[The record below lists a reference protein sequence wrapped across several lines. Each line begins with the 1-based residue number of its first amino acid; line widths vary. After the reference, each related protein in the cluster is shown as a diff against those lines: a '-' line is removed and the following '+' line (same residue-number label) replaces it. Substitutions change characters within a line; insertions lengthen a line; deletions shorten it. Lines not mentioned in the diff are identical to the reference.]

1 MVRRFRSLAY
11 VAVFGAATVIT
22 APTEAATSSGGNLAN
37 RCQLVLISA
46 GGGSFDTCNYSA
58 TSLNGFAVYSVAQGS
73 ARLIVDCTIGNLDL
87 GGLRSAGTRSY
98 TQVGTCSAAL
108 IAEGNGETAPVTALA
123 NVGSTGI

>member
-11 VAVFGAATVIT
+11 VAVFGAATIINL
-22 APTEAATSSGGNLAN
+22 PSEAATSNGVNLVN
-37 RCQLVLISA
+37 RCQLVLISER
-46 GGGSFDTCNYSA
+46 GGGFDTCSYTA

-73 ARLIVDCTIGNLDL
+73 ARLIVDCTVGSLDL
-87 GGLRSAGTRSY
+87 GGLRGAGTGSY

-108 IAEGNGETAPVTALA
+108 IAEGNGETALVTAIA